1 MKNKKY
7 LLIFILLLAISIM
20 AIGYASFATSIS
32 IMGTATINGEWDVRI
47 TIIETIQTTGK
58 ANPGEPTF
66 SNTTINFNAELYEPG
81 DEIKYKITI
90 ANLGNINAK
99 LDDVLFM
106 SKETDEECPI
116 TFETSEIAKTLNVD
130 EETSFT
136 ITIKFKDNVEQMPEI
151 TTKSITGFISYVQ
164 N

>member
-7 LLIFILLLAISIM
+7 LIIFILLLAISIM
-20 AIGYASFATSIS
+20 AIGYASFATNIN
-32 IMGTATINGEWDVRI
+32 IVGTATINGEWNVRI
-47 TIIETIQTTGK
+47 TNVEVIEATEGT
-58 ANPGEPTF
+58 NPGEPTF
-66 SNTTINFNAELYEPG
+66 SSTNINFNSKLVKPG
-81 DEIKYKITI
+81 DEIIYKITI

-99 LDDVLFM
+99 LNNVLFM

-116 TFETSEIAKTLNVD
+116 TFATSEIAKTLNIG

-136 ITIKFKDNVEQMPEI
+136 ITIKYKDNANGMPEI
-151 TTKSITGFISYVQ
+151 NTKSITGFIEYVQ